1 MKKRGLSLSKRD
13 KILIVLYEMS
23 QVKHSAF
30 KYEDVIVTLFKKHP
44 EDFHLR
50 GYPEYPD
57 SSNQSFYTL
66 RKNGLIQVRNK
77 FVKLTEK
84 GVTSVKQILKI
95 QPSLSQKQSK
105 RLSRDIIQEI
115 DRIKNTDVFQLFGK
129 DNKDQIVDSDFFT
142 YLGVTV
148 RTERTDF
155 EARIKT
161 IKDVIDNIKKYDEY
175 KTVIDLHN
183 YLFEKYKELI
193 KTKLSIGYPRRNI
206 S

>member
-1 MKKRGLSLSKRD
+1 MKKEELSLSKRD
-13 KILIVLYEMS
+13 KILVVLYEMS
-23 QVKHSAF
+23 QAKHSTF
-30 KYEDVIVTLFKKHP
+30 KYEDVIVTLFKKYP

-57 SSNQSFYTL
+57 SSNQSFYSL

-77 FVKLTEK
+77 FIKLTEK
-84 GVTSVKQILKI
+84 GVASAKQALTA
-95 QPSLSQKQSK
+95 QPGPSQKQSK
-105 RLSRDIIQEI
+105 RLRRDIIQEI
-115 DRIKNTDVFQLFGK
+115 DRIKSTEVFKLFVK
-129 DNKDQIVDSDFFT
+129 DDKDQIVDSDFFI

-161 IKDVIDNIKKYDEY
+161 IKDVIDDIRKYDEY
-175 KTVIDLHN
+175 KIVIDLHN
-183 YLFEKYKELI
+183 HLFEKYEELI